1 MMNFQDSGSLTATGL
16 SSKICAD
23 TVQRTLG
30 AYVDVFLYVSED
42 CYNRTF
48 DRDTV
53 IGWSTPSEGWLLQAK
68 KPHIL
73 LEDALEALS
82 HTHPTESLLE
92 YTFNSDLKNI
102 HHDSQISQPASN
114 VFLSKKPGSSAFSQP
129 DQPKRTG

>member
-1 MMNFQDSGSLTATGL
+1 MLVIFFIMMNFQDSGSLTATGL

-53 IGWSTPSEGWLLQAK
+53 IGLSTPSEGWLL
-68 KPHIL
+68 
-73 LEDALEALS
+73 
-82 HTHPTESLLE
+82 
-92 YTFNSDLKNI
+92 
-102 HHDSQISQPASN
+102 
-114 VFLSKKPGSSAFSQP
+114 
-129 DQPKRTG
+129 